1 MAPVEFTSLT
11 VSSGLFGLNGLGILN
26 QAEMVRKVLISVL
39 LVLSLLDFNF
49 MMMYVNDI
57 LISQAIL

>member
-1 MAPVEFTSLT
+1 MIIDIML
-11 VSSGLFGLNGLGILN
+11 IRI
-26 QAEMVRKVLISVL
+26 AEMVRKVLISVPL
-39 LVLSLLDFNF
+39 ILSFLDFYF

>member
-1 MAPVEFTSLT
+1 MIIDIMP
-11 VSSGLFGLNGLGILN
+11 IRI
-26 QAEMVRKVLISVL
+26 MVRKVLINVPL
-39 LVLSLLDFNF
+39 FLSLLDFYF

>member
-1 MAPVEFTSLT
+1 MIINIMP
-11 VSSGLFGLNGLGILN
+11 IRI
-26 QAEMVRKVLISVL
+26 MVRKVLISVSL
-39 LVLSLLDFNF
+39 ILSLLDFYF

>member
-1 MAPVEFTSLT
+1 MIIDIMP
-11 VSSGLFGLNGLGILN
+11 IRMI
-26 QAEMVRKVLISVL
+26 QAEMVRKVLISVPL
-39 LVLSLLDFNF
+39 ILSLLDFYF